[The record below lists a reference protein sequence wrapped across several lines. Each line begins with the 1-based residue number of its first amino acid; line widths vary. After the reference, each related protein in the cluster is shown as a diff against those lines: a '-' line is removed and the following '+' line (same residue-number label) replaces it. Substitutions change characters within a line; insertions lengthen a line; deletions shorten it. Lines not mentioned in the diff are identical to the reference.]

1 MRFCPPACALA
12 AFITVW
18 RGQSKRKAAAV
29 NLKGQAALFVIVGLP
44 AKGRGSILHTLKAS
58 FSKPCYASP
67 LL

>member
-44 AKGRGSILHTLKAS
+44 AKAGVAYCIL
-58 FSKPCYASP
+58 
-67 LL
+67 